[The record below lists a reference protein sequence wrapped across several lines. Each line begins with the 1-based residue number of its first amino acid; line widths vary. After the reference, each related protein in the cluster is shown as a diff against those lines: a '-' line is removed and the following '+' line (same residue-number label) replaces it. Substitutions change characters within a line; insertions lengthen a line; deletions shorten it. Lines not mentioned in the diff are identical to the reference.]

1 MFPVKLNASLSA
13 GIIFCA
19 YSLLLAILSFSSGTE
34 VEILVFSFVH
44 KKICNDSKIT
54 LKITDLLFT
63 QPGDLEY
70 FYLIITHKFIQTC
83 RYFHQRFD
91 IFSVMSFSPI
101 GFAPFLLFFA
111 RSCYGCMIPVSAASC
126 RSLFW
131 IFLPNGNEFRFVSE
145 PLCSYDNSLCDVCQR
160 FCFFCPGSII
170 ARQRPHLTDFS
181 VRCGLIS

>member
-1 MFPVKLNASLSA
+1 MGGEHAHFTIRSDT
-13 GIIFCA
+13 
-19 YSLLLAILSFSSGTE
+19 AILLFQSHIFWQLCKSS
-34 VEILVFSFVH
+34 
-44 KKICNDSKIT
+44 
-54 LKITDLLFT
+54 
-63 QPGDLEY
+63 
-70 FYLIITHKFIQTC
+70 

-101 GFAPFLLFFA
+101 GFAPFLLFWA

-160 FCFFCPGSII
+160 FCFFCPGSISVPPASI
-170 ARQRPHLTDFS
+170 GNLKNCRFFYDNDKIPPRQPFSPNQYLRIEKARRILCDRLFFHLIFTYLFFQS
-181 VRCGLIS
+181 IPRVYT

>member
-1 MFPVKLNASLSA
+1 MVVN
-13 GIIFCA
+13 
-19 YSLLLAILSFSSGTE
+19 
-34 VEILVFSFVH
+34 
-44 KKICNDSKIT
+44 
-54 LKITDLLFT
+54 
-63 QPGDLEY
+63 
-70 FYLIITHKFIQTC
+70 FYLIKSSKSPASIVKSNNHAHFTIRSDTAILLFQSYIFWQLCKSS

-101 GFAPFLLFFA
+101 GFAPFLLFWA

-160 FCFFCPGSII
+160 FCFFCPGGISVPPASIGNLKNCRFFMI
-170 ARQRPHLTDFS
+170 TTKHLQATFFS
-181 VRCGLIS
+181 QSISAN